1 MKKGKNMSAES
12 ARAFCVV
19 MMSDE
24 DFRAKLADVKT
35 PAEITSI
42 LAEEGYDFKKAEL
55 AKVVGEFMGRTLDPA
70 ELDKLVYG
78 FYEEQ
83 LAAGNKEVCNVVAA
97 WMKDLP

>member
-1 MKKGKNMSAES
+1 MSAES

-24 DFRAKLADVKT
+24 DFRAKLANVKT
-35 PAEITSI
+35 PDEISAI
-42 LAEEGYDFKKAEL
+42 LKEENYDFKKAEL
-55 AKVVGEFMGRTLDPA
+55 EKVVGEFMGRTLAPG
-70 ELDKLVYG
+70 ELDQLVYG

-83 LAAGNKEVCNVVAA
+83 IAAGNKEVCNVVAA

>member
-1 MKKGKNMSAES
+1 MSAES

-35 PAEITSI
+35 PAEITAI

-55 AKVVGEFMGRTLDPA
+55 EKVVGEFMGKTLDPG
-70 ELDKLVYG
+70 ELDHLVYG

-83 LAAGNKEVCNVVAA
+83 IAAGNKDVCDVVAA
-97 WMKDLP
+97 WMKDLA

>member
-1 MKKGKNMSAES
+1 MSLES

-35 PAEITSI
+35 PDEISGI

-55 AKVVGEFMGRTLDPA
+55 EKVVGEFMGRKLNEG
-70 ELDKLVYG
+70 ELDQLVYG

-83 LAAGNKEVCNVVAA
+83 IASGNKDVCNVVAA
-97 WMKDLP
+97 WMKDLA

>member
-1 MKKGKNMSAES
+1 MSAES

-24 DFRAKLADVKT
+24 DFRAKLAGAKT

-55 AKVVGEFMGRTLDPA
+55 AEVVGEFMGRTLDPA
-70 ELDKLVYG
+70 ELDTLVYG

-83 LAAGNKEVCNVVAA
+83 LAAGDKEVCNAVAA

>member
-1 MKKGKNMSAES
+1 MSLES

-35 PAEITSI
+35 PEEITST
-42 LAEEGYDFKKAEL
+42 LAAEGYDFKKAEL
-55 AKVVGEFMGRTLDPA
+55 EKVVGEFMGRKLNEG
-70 ELDKLVYG
+70 ELDHLVYG

-83 LAAGNKEVCNVVAA
+83 IASGNKDVCNVVAA
-97 WMKDLP
+97 WMKDLA